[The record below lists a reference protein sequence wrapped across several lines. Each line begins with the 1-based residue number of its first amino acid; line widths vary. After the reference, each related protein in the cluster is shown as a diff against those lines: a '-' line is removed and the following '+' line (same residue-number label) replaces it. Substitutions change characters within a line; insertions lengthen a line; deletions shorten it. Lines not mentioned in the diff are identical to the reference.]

1 MIVKLVKLVSIRC
14 LKSQE
19 NRLSVTNT
27 WHNHV
32 SQTFLVS
39 VISAVVSLQSKY
51 AIFCCFNSMTT
62 VVRKLQRIVEE
73 QPLEQVSQL
82 REKLENMIGMHYL
95 VKLAV
100 ASTVLITLARVS
112 SGI

>member
-1 MIVKLVKLVSIRC
+1 
-14 LKSQE
+14 
-19 NRLSVTNT
+19 
-27 WHNHV
+27 
-32 SQTFLVS
+32 
-39 VISAVVSLQSKY
+39 
-51 AIFCCFNSMTT
+51 MTT